1 MQLFDA
7 YGRPVDQYGRPLPP
21 RRPPQPPLPPQYGDD
36 YYENPPESKPS
47 KANIFDSQGYE
58 LRPYFSVETET
69 EIEDFIIP
77 VEFPGVEFIFALK
90 DGSKVV
96 GLMRHPK
103 TLEHVKVEFIK
114 EEPTVQTDNS
124 IDTVNQSI
132 QALKAEVDE
141 LKAFKALAEAM
152 ISSKT
157 ETKSKPEATFKKEG
171 E

>member
-7 YGRPVDQYGRPLPP
+7 CGRPVDQYGRPLPP
-21 RRPPQPPLPPQYGDD
+21 RRPPQPPVPQYGDD

-58 LRPYFSVETET
+58 LRPYFSVETEA

-77 VEFPGVEFIFALK
+77 VEFPGVEFVFALK

-103 TLEHVKVEFIK
+103 TLEHVKAEFVK

-124 IDTVNQSI
+124 IDTVSQSL

-141 LKAFKALAEAM
+141 LKAFKELALSM
-152 ISSKT
+152 INDSKT
-157 ETKSKPEATFKKEG
+157 EKSKPKATFKKEG